1 MRKGFLVRVAILVL
15 GLALA
20 PCGWTAQK
28 TIKVGINAPIT
39 GDIPKVGEGS
49 KYAAE
54 MWLED
59 IKAAGGLDVGGVR
72 GRQLRRRPDRTRARR
87 VGS

>member
-1 MRKGFLVRVAILVL
+1 MKRFKIISLLLVSIFLLTA
-15 GLALA
+15 
-20 PCGWTAQK
+20 CGTAGPD

-59 IKAAGGLDVGGVR
+59 IEAAGGLDIGGTKYQVE
-72 GRQLRRRPDRTRARR
+72 L
-87 VGS
+87 VI